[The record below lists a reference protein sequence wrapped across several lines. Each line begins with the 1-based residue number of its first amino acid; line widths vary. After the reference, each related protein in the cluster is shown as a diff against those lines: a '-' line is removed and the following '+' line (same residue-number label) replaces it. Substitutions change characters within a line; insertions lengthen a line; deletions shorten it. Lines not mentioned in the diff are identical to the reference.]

1 MPSRSSPLN
10 FALIYALYIPSPHPT
25 THVLRRPPPFVA
37 KPSLAHAP
45 PLPSDPPPPQDEDTF
60 SRDDVIGVANFSL
73 AKARETGS
81 DRVQVPVASKKSK
94 KQHGFL
100 AVTLKWT
107 PNTAN
112 KAQAAAAAPAVH
124 HALPPQPYPYAP
136 YPAYYAAPPPP
147 AAYYAPPPAA
157 YYPPPQA
164 YYAAPPP
171 PAAPAQRA

>member
-1 MPSRSSPLN
+1 MHSLPAHPFLILLPL
-10 FALIYALYIPSPHPT
+10 
-25 THVLRRPPPFVA
+25 
-37 KPSLAHAP
+37 
-45 PLPSDPPPPQDEDTF
+45 DPPPPQDEDTF

-73 AKARETGS
+73 AKAREMGS

-171 PAAPAQRA
+171 PAAPAHVTHA